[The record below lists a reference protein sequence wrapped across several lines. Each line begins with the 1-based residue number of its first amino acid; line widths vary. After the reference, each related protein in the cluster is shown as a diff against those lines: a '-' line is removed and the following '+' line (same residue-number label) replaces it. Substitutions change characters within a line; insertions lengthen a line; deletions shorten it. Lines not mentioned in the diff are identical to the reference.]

1 MNQCL
6 YDLIWRYEP
15 MNEQEKEDRD
25 VMLEYIKTFDDIT
38 TRNNRFAHF
47 SASPWIVNHDFSK
60 VLMIYHRIYDSWG
73 WCGGHL
79 DGDDDCL
86 HVAIK
91 EGMEE
96 SGLTSL
102 QPLTAKPIAI
112 DILPVPPH
120 VKNGSFVSAHVH
132 LNVTY
137 LCMADEHAS
146 LSIKPDENSGVKWI
160 ANERIHDEVS
170 EEEMK
175 IVYAKL
181 NRIAKQYHQS

>member
-6 YDLIWRYEP
+6 FDLIWRYEP

-160 ANERIHDEVS
+160 TNEHINDEVS
-170 EEEMK
+170 EEDMK